1 MRFFLLVWGLTV
13 AFALAKPMESIER
26 YNVILVHGA
35 ADSLS
40 GMDCSA
46 ADLKSAYSYYD
57 IAADTLKRIDGYYHI
72 SWDPKWKDPTHK
84 DTSRSTAAGMMK
96 TLYMWMA
103 EDLFDGNPSPVYLNR
118 PFKNPANTPVVN
130 GGEIGNRTWKGADK
144 CSVRR
149 SLTEE
154 AEEVR
159 NKGKDSLK
167 IRRKNSEMYK
177 TYSTKT
183 GYSTHRNILIAH
195 NMGGGASHEYVT
207 DGTLYTECF
216 VGKHRK

>member
-1 MRFFLLVWGLTV
+1 MRFFLLVLGLSV
-13 AFALAKPMESIER
+13 AFALAKPMESLER
-26 YNVILVHGA
+26 YNIVLVHGA

-57 IAADTLKRIDGYYHI
+57 IAPDTLKRIDGYYHI
-72 SWDPKWKDPTHK
+72 SWDPKWNDLTHK

-96 TLYMWMA
+96 TLYIWMA
-103 EDLFDGNPSPVYLNR
+103 ESLFDGNPSPVYLNR

-130 GGEIGNRTWKGADK
+130 GGEIGNRTWKGTDK

-154 AEEVR
+154 AQEVR
-159 NKGKDSLK
+159 AGGQNSLQMK
-167 IRRKNSEMYK
+167 RNCSLA
-177 TYSTKT
+177 
-183 GYSTHRNILIAH
+183 GYRTILIAH
-195 NMGGGASHEYVT
+195 RRLLMII
-207 DGTLYTECF
+207 
-216 VGKHRK
+216 